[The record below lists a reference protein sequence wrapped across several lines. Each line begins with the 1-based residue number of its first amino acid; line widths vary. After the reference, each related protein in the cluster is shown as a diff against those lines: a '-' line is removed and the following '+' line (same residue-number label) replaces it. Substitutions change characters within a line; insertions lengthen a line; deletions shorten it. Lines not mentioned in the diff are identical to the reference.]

1 MKFKKIGASLLAAAM
16 LAGSCLTASAAEVPQ
31 ETCPVEYKQMSP
43 EIEVTAELKKVDNK
57 KIAYVDIVIPEGAP
71 ADLVI
76 SFDSVV
82 DAVQGISYMPG
93 MIQNISVSITNN
105 SGHQYSYKDNSFVL
119 APMDTSGLGSLED
132 GSLLP
137 VLGYDGQYLW
147 INNVGSMLPKYFYE
161 EIFHVKNS
169 AAVTFEMMCQIY
181 EYLEKA
187 GYDSIA
193 DYLVSYYGYSSWD
206 ELVADEKGLAEAMFS
221 SGSTNNG
228 IYTMSEAE
236 LNDMIK
242 KYPWI
247 DKYLYVQ
254 SSGNELKV
262 QIKWPEEKIAAL
274 SYNYFY
280 NDLYYF
286 AYGKESVD
294 NLVTTGSNTVEGRPD
309 EVFQEMRAFTKD
321 HALGFYQAG
330 EAANTEAN
338 AFFANLINSDAF
350 NNGSTVNFDMAFALD
365 GPGINNQ
372 YGNYSFGF
380 YNVIELQQTD
390 GDVTVSKVDPDG
402 NAVNGAEFVVGRI
415 VNGETQYLGY
425 EGEWTADQQAAAIFV
440 SENGSFVIEKLPFGD
455 YFLKETA
462 APEGYVLPTETFP
475 FTVNE
480 VTETVEVVNQLEEEE
495 IPDDDTPLAPP
506 EEEIPDDDTPLT
518 PPDDTENIEDESTP
532 LSPATG
538 ETSGSP
544 VWFAAGMVLAA
555 CGVGT
560 LVFCRRKEAHK

>member
-1 MKFKKIGASLLAAAM
+1 MKFRKIGASLLAAAM
-16 LAGSCLTASAAEVPQ
+16 LAGSCLTASAAEVPP
-31 ETCPVEYKQMSP
+31 ETCTVEYKQMSP

-57 KIAYVDIVIPEGAP
+57 KIAYVNIVIPEGAP

-76 SFDSVV
+76 SFDSVI
-82 DAVQGISYMPG
+82 DAVQGISYVPG

-137 VLGYDGQYLW
+137 ALGYDGQYLW

-193 DYLVSYYGYSSWD
+193 DYLVSYYGYSSWN

-228 IYTMSEAE
+228 IYPMSEAE

-274 SYNYFY
+274 SYDYFY

-286 AYGKESVD
+286 AYGKENVD
-294 NLVTTGSNTVEGRPD
+294 KLITTSNTN
-309 EVFQEMRAFTKD
+309 AYTKE

-402 NAVNGAEFVVGRI
+402 NTVNGAEFVVGRV

-425 EGEWTADQQAAAIFV
+425 EGEWTADQQAAATFI
-440 SENGSFVIEKLPFGD
+440 SENGSFTVEKLPFGD
-455 YFLKETA
+455 YFLQEIA
-462 APEGYVLPTETFP
+462 APDGYVLLDETVP
-475 FTVNE
+475 FTVDE
-480 VTETVEVVNQLEEEE
+480 ITETIEVVNQLEEEE
-495 IPDDDTPLAPP
+495 IPD
-506 EEEIPDDDTPLT
+506 ESTPLT
-518 PPDDTENIEDESTP
+518 PPGEDGSTPSDDTEEIPDESNP
-532 LSPATG
+532 LAPATG
-538 ETSGSP
+538 EASSSP
-544 VWFAAGMVLAA
+544 VWFAVGMILAGCCVCALA
-555 CGVGT
+555 V
-560 LVFCRRKEAHK
+560 CRRKEARKQK